1 MAVAPVTASGA
12 LPLTLV
18 AADRAPGSIPCM
30 VMNVAVASI
39 TPDSVVEVSVV
50 TSKLLT
56 AISKQGTWIT
66 HQDLQGK
73 AAVTGAGDQ
82 PVPVKSKVKLNLR
95 FTTPGGPLIL
105 RNVICWVTEQ
115 PLPMGVGDL
124 LLSRWIMERLGY
136 SAEKPLAAAQQICSE

>member
-50 TSKLLT
+50 ISKLLT
-56 AISKQGTWIT
+56 AISKQGT
-66 HQDLQGK
+66 
-73 AAVTGAGDQ
+73 
-82 PVPVKSKVKLNLR
+82 
-95 FTTPGGPLIL
+95 
-105 RNVICWVTEQ
+105 
-115 PLPMGVGDL
+115 
-124 LLSRWIMERLGY
+124 
-136 SAEKPLAAAQQICSE
+136 